1 MHDRLFGKEAS
12 SERRTAV
19 KLKQILLGGTAVFG
33 LALAASQGLAAEAKE
48 GKATYDKL
56 CASCHGADGKGNPAM
71 AKALGEKGLNLT
83 SKETA
88 KLSDDDALKV
98 ITEGRGKMPAAG
110 KGLSKQEQ
118 KDLLGYVRSLAK

>member
-1 MHDRLFGKEAS
+1 
-12 SERRTAV
+12 V

-56 CASCHGADGKGNPAM
+56 CASCHGADGKGNSAM

>member
-1 MHDRLFGKEAS
+1 MTKPWGTL
-12 SERRTAV
+12 
-19 KLKQILLGGTAVFG
+19 ILG
-33 LALAASQGLAAEAKE
+33 LWMGAFYSPFTWAGEAKI
-48 GKATYDKL
+48 G
-56 CASCHGADGKGNPAM
+56 
-71 AKALGEKGLNLT
+71 KALGEKGLNLT